1 MELVGGEFLDRL
13 DYYHRAWLPART
25 LVEEAIRRRFEV
37 LPGLVL
43 GGLGVWGGTEQW
55 G

>member
-1 MELVGGEFLDRL
+1 MGGEFLDRL
-13 DYYHRAWLPART
+13 DYYHRAWLPARA

-37 LPGLVL
+37 LPGLIWDF
-43 GGLGVWGGTEQW
+43 GGGTEQW